1 MKSEGLQNGMKTE
14 DFKNATGKK
23 YAEAAFL
30 AGVAGAAAIFGFGA
44 TIAQAKK
51 RDPETF
57 AQGLTTSQALHE
69 SGTKLALRALRR
81 GTLYSITGFSLF
93 CFLVCKAM
101 GVSNLEEFRLKV
113 GSLLPRIPKSEPQ
126 GRTEFSSLRDLLNYV
141 IEESEKK
148 KRT

>member
-1 MKSEGLQNGMKTE
+1 MTTEDLKNDVKTE
-14 DFKNATGKK
+14 DLKYDTGKK
-23 YAEAAFL
+23 YAEIAFL
-30 AGVAGAAAIFGFGA
+30 TGVAGAAAIFGFGM
-44 TIAQAKK
+44 TIAKAKK

-69 SGTKLALRALRR
+69 SGTQLALRALRR

-93 CFLVCKAM
+93 SFLVWKAM
-101 GVSNLEEFRLKV
+101 GVSNLEEFKLKV
-113 GSLLPRIPKSEPQ
+113 GSFLPRIPKNEPQ

-148 KRT
+148 K

>member
-1 MKSEGLQNGMKTE
+1 MKTADLTNDVITE
-14 DFKNATGKK
+14 DRKNDTGKK

-30 AGVAGAAAIFGFGA
+30 AGVAGAAAIFGFGM

-57 AQGLTTSQALHE
+57 AQGLTTSQAIHE

-93 CFLVCKAM
+93 CFLVWKAM
-101 GVSNLEEFRLKV
+101 GVSNMEEFKHKA
-113 GSLLPRIPKSEPQ
+113 GSVLPRIPKNEPQ

-148 KRT
+148 K

>member
-1 MKSEGLQNGMKTE
+1 MKTADLKSDMNNE
-14 DFKNATGKK
+14 DRKNDTGKK

-30 AGVAGAAAIFGFGA
+30 AGVAGAAAIFGFGM

-57 AQGLTTSQALHE
+57 AQGLTASEALHE
-69 SGTKLALRALRR
+69 SGAKLALRALRR

-93 CFLVCKAM
+93 CFVVWKAM
-101 GVSNLEEFRLKV
+101 GVSNLEEFKLKV
-113 GSLLPRIPKSEPQ
+113 GSLLPRIPKNEPQ

>member
-1 MKSEGLQNGMKTE
+1 MKTADLERDINAE
-14 DFKNATGKK
+14 DRKNGTGTK

-30 AGVAGAAAIFGFGA
+30 AGVAGAAAIFGFGM

-57 AQGLTTSQALHE
+57 AQGLTASQALHE

-93 CFLVCKAM
+93 CFLVWKAM
-101 GVSNLEEFRLKV
+101 GVSNLEEFKLKV
-113 GSLLPRIPKSEPQ
+113 GSLLPRIPKNDPQ
-126 GRTEFSSLRDLLNYV
+126 GRTEFSSLRDLLDYV
-141 IEESEKK
+141 TEESEKK

>member
-1 MKSEGLQNGMKTE
+1 MKTADLKSDMNNE
-14 DFKNATGKK
+14 DRKNDTGKK
-23 YAEAAFL
+23 Y
-30 AGVAGAAAIFGFGA
+30 AGAAAIFGFGM

-57 AQGLTTSQALHE
+57 AQGLTASEALHE
-69 SGTKLALRALRR
+69 SGAKLALRALRR

-93 CFLVCKAM
+93 CFVVWKAM
-101 GVSNLEEFRLKV
+101 GVSNLEEFKLKV
-113 GSLLPRIPKSEPQ
+113 GSLLPRIPKNEPQ